1 MKLSTIF
8 WNNRAELA
16 VSTEKGMVP
25 ISLIGNSEL
34 SSHSES
40 LNSFLGNRDHLK
52 TLKAEL
58 NIKSSE
64 LKTLKDGE
72 FKYAPAVGKPGKI
85 LCIGL
90 NYKSHIEETNDK
102 LPDSPVIFSKFSNSL
117 AANEED
123 IPLPANSKQVDYE
136 GELGI
141 VIGKESSMVPE
152 NEALGHVFGYFIGND
167 VSARD
172 LQKKT
177 SQWLLGKT
185 CEKFFPNGPYVVTA
199 DEITDPQNLSIKT
212 TVNGEIRQNSNTSNM
227 IFPCRYLV
235 SYISQ
240 YIKLQPGDIISTG
253 TPEGVIAGLP
263 EKKRAWLSDGD
274 VVEVEI
280 EKIGKIRNKFV
291 K

>member
-1 MKLSTIF
+1 MKLSTIL
-8 WNNRAELA
+8 WNNRTELA
-16 VSTEKGMVP
+16 VSTDKGMVP

-40 LNSFLGNRDHLK
+40 LNSFLGNHDYLK
-52 TLKAEL
+52 TLKTEL
-58 NIKSSE
+58 NIKASE
-64 LKTLKDGE
+64 LKALKDGE
-72 FKYAPAVGKPGKI
+72 FKFAPAVGKPGKI

-90 NYKSHIEETNDK
+90 NYKNHIEETNDK
-102 LPDSPVIFSKFSNSL
+102 LPEFPVIFSKFSNSL
-117 AANEED
+117 AANDED
-123 IPLPANSKQVDYE
+123 IPLPVNSKQVDYE

-141 VIGKESSMVPE
+141 VIGKEAYLVPE
-152 NEALGHVFGYFIGND
+152 NQALGHVFGYFVGND
-167 VSARD
+167 ISARD

-177 SQWLLGKT
+177 SQWLLGKS

-199 DEITDPQNLSIKT
+199 DEVPDPQNLSIKT

-227 IFPCRYLV
+227 IFSCRQLV

-240 YIKLQPGDIISTG
+240 YMKLEPGDVISTG
-253 TPEGVIAGLP
+253 TPEGVIAGFP
-263 EKKRAWLSDGD
+263 EKKRVWLSDGD

-280 EKIGKIRNKFV
+280 EKLGKIKNKFV

>member
-8 WNNRAELA
+8 WNNRTELA

-52 TLKAEL
+52 TLKTEL

-64 LKTLKDGE
+64 LKALKDGE

-90 NYKSHIEETNDK
+90 NYKSHIEETNDN

-141 VIGKESSMVPE
+141 VIGKEAIMVPE

-185 CEKFFPNGPYVVTA
+185 CEKFFPNGPCVVTA

-227 IFPCRYLV
+227 IFSCRYLV

-263 EKKRAWLSDGD
+263 EKKRVWLSDGD